1 MSEQND
7 AYERDAERFYRE
19 TGYMAPGK
27 DQPMGAPDGLD
38 DTIRMLAWRGFLRGT
53 PDGERIEGWLDCS
66 HDDLPGKWE
75 PQTWARFSAGNP
87 LRDSVPATLIIHG
100 EPSRESEPERRTLE
114 EWAEWFDNPN
124 ESPTFAVRDIRQNQ
138 SEMHT
143 PGYLM
148 RRIIEDLPESGR
160 EESDA

>member
-1 MSEQND
+1 MSERAD
-7 AYERDAERFYRE
+7 LREERTAELQVAFDFAVE
-19 TGYMAPGK
+19 SGTPVMIPQWTA
-27 DQPMGAPDGLD
+27 QWLLVNLD
-38 DTIRMLAWRGFLRGT
+38 T

-66 HDDLPGKWE
+66 HDDLPEKWE